1 MIMSSKKNKVFSNV
15 LKHSID
21 DFDIVTVLYKD
32 LVLED

>member
-1 MIMSSKKNKVFSNV
+1 MLLKEVRFFLNI

-32 LVLED
+32 LVSKN